1 MKLPAPVRTFFDADK
16 GAPDTAPIG
25 AFASVAVVEDE
36 GRTHVDPAAIDAW
49 WRAAKKQYRHM
60 AEPCE
65 ICEEQDRTLV
75 RAKVT
80 GQFPGS
86 PALLTFAFR
95 LVEGRIAD
103 LRIGA

>member
-1 MKLPAPVRTFFDADK
+1 MNLPAPVKAFFDADK
-16 GAPDTAPIG
+16 GAPDTAPLA
-25 AFASVAVVEDE
+25 AFASDAVVEDE
-36 GRTHVDPAAIDAW
+36 GHTHAGHEAIGAW
-49 WRAAKKQYRHM
+49 WRAAKAQYRHT

-65 ICEEQDRTLV
+65 SSEEHDRTLV

-80 GQFPGS
+80 GDFPGS

>member
-1 MKLPAPVRTFFDADK
+1 MNLPAPVKAFFDADK
-16 GAPDTAPIG
+16 GPPDTAPLD
-25 AFASVAVVEDE
+25 AFASDAVVEDE
-36 GRTHVDPAAIDAW
+36 GRTHAGPEAIGAW
-49 WRAAKKQYRHM
+49 WRAAKAQYRHR

-65 ICEEQDRTLV
+65 IREAQDRTV
-75 RAKVT
+75 IRARVT

-95 LVEGRIAD
+95 LVDGRIAA